1 MCRNIST
8 FELNMLDYS
17 SYECKLDAKGRVALP
32 SAFKKQLAN
41 ATDDQFI
48 IKRSIFQECL
58 EIHSK
63 EQWNEISG
71 KLNKLNRFVKKNND
85 FIRMFIAGMKI
96 VELDGSGRLQLSK
109 DQIQFA
115 QLDKDI
121 VLVATGKLIE
131 VWDKIKYEQVAN
143 PSYNDLAS
151 LAEEVMGNNDD
162 N

>member
-1 MCRNIST
+1 MCRIIST
-8 FELNMLDYS
+8 FGLNMLDYS

-32 SAFKKQLAN
+32 SAFKKQLGS
-41 ATDDQFI
+41 ATQEPFI

-58 EIHSK
+58 EIHSS
-63 EQWNEISG
+63 EQWNEISV
-71 KLNKLNRFVKKNND
+71 KLNRLNRFVKKNND

-96 VELDGSGRLQLSK
+96 IDLDGSGRLQLSK

-131 VWDKIKYEQVAN
+131 VWDKNKYEAVAN
-143 PSYNDLAS
+143 PNYDDLAN